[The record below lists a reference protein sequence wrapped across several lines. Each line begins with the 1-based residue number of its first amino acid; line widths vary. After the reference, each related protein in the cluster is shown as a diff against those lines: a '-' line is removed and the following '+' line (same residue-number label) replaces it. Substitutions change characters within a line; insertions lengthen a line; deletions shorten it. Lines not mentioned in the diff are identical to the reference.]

1 MKAFIAAGGTG
12 GHIFPA
18 LAVALELR
26 KRRDD
31 VSLLWLGTTRNRE
44 VELCKK
50 HDIPLVT
57 LNVAGFAR
65 GSALKGIRSA
75 AAFLRSLRE
84 TGRIFKKEKPDWVIA
99 FGGYVCAPVL
109 TLARMKKIPYFTHEQ
124 NTIPGVVNK
133 LFAGGAA
140 CNFLGFPLVEKDMVK
155 GERLVT
161 GTPVRPIGGTY
172 EDFAYP
178 TGFDRNQQTILITGG
193 SQGAASMNSLLVD
206 HVPELL
212 DRGVQIVW
220 QTGKASYTEIASKLS
235 TYDRAFVFESIDDL
249 YPYYACV
256 KLVVGRAGA
265 STLNEVAFF
274 GRPCIMIPLPWAAE
288 NHQWMNAGFA
298 EGKGWGVRVAQDQE
312 CGKRVVEEVKSLLGD
327 NDRYETMSMKALDS
341 SPINAS
347 GVIVE
352 TMLEK
357 VSEQ

>member
-26 KRRDD
+26 KRHED
-31 VSLLWLGTTRNRE
+31 VSLLWLGTTRSRE
-44 VELCKK
+44 VELCQK
-50 HDIPLVT
+50 HNIPLTT

-65 GSALKGIRSA
+65 GSAVKGIRSA
-75 AAFLRSLRE
+75 ASFLRSLRE
-84 TGRIFKKEKPDWVIA
+84 TRKIFAREKPDWVIA

-109 TLARMKKIPYFTHEQ
+109 TVARMKKVPYFTHEQ

-133 LFAGGAA
+133 WFAGKAA
-140 CNFLGFPLVEKDMVK
+140 CNFLGFPLVEKDMLK
-155 GERLVT
+155 GEKLVT
-161 GTPVRPIGGTY
+161 GTPVRPIRGTY
-172 EDFAYP
+172 EDYAYP
-178 TGFDRNQQTILITGG
+178 TGFDPKSQSVLITGG
-193 SQGAASMNSLLVD
+193 SQGAASMNSLLLD
-206 HVPELL
+206 HVPQLL
-212 DRGVQIVW
+212 EAGVQVVW

-235 TYDRAFVFESIDDL
+235 TFDRAFVFESLEDL

-274 GRPCIMIPLPWAAE
+274 GRPCVMIPLPWAAE

-298 EGKGWGVRVAQDQE
+298 EGKGWGIRIAQNSD
-312 CGKRVVEEVKSLLGD
+312 CGKKAIEEVKALLAD
-327 NDRYETMSMKALDS
+327 NQRYEAMSMKALDS

-352 TMLEK
+352 TILERAR
-357 VSEQ
+357 QL